1 MCFSK
6 ACGLWQNRR
15 AALGLLSCA
24 VQPAGFM
31 QTAGLFLQNLEIS
44 YETEVFK
51 VQHALL
57 FGGQKF
63 LTKGVVQVS
72 RGKVILN
79 QN

>member
-1 MCFSK
+1 
-6 ACGLWQNRR
+6 
-15 AALGLLSCA
+15 
-24 VQPAGFM
+24 M

-51 VQHALL
+51 AQHALL